1 VIRKNNA
8 QGIPAAGEDPN
19 LRGGV
24 IEIDD
29 STKPHEITR
38 NLFSDIL
45 RDFVDPTPFFAQT
58 RTAF

>member
-29 STKPHEITR
+29 PRNRTKLLEIF
-38 NLFSDIL
+38 LVIF
-45 RDFVDPTPFFAQT
+45 
-58 RTAF
+58 